1 MWSGNHKFYIQFSRL
16 LRLQSFRITLYLEF
30 CFWQGMLIPPRG
42 SCWATKIRFIIYYN
56 MFVHF
61 PEYAP
66 DCTRLINL
74 QLCRNLCLVFK
85 ILFCFILR
93 LLLKCWQILYEYMT
107 LLSRPERFRRVIE
120 TSLHSRTRKFP
131 LFPFFLPSY
140 IVPLQL
146 YYQIKC
152 KIYMA
157 SHYAKTT

>member
-42 SCWATKIRFIIYYN
+42 SCWATKIKFIIYYN

-93 LLLKCWQILYEYMT
+93 LLLKCWQILYLCTVLMP
-107 LLSRPERFRRVIE
+107 SRCGKPDCGRD
-120 TSLHSRTRKFP
+120 
-131 LFPFFLPSY
+131 
-140 IVPLQL
+140 LQKL
-146 YYQIKC
+146 ICTK
-152 KIYMA
+152 
-157 SHYAKTT
+157 H